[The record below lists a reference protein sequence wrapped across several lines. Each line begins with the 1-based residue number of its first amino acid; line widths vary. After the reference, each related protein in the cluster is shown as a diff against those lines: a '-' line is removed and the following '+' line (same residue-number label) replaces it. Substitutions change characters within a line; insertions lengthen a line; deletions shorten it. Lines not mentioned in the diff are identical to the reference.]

1 MNIYSERCTMAV
13 GAKGASEIK
22 RKHWLVF
29 RWDTAPDSHMLSYR
43 RFGSL
48 GEVTVRDAP
57 GRVAAENGAGS
68 VEQPLITGRSNV
80 RHIKGVLPVV
90 YKPRY
95 MDISTRK
102 ADEIMFA
109 TGNANKLKEAS
120 TLRLGALQ

>member
-1 MNIYSERCTMAV
+1 MAL
-13 GAKGASEIK
+13 AEATI
-22 RKHWLVF
+22 RH
-29 RWDTAPDSHMLSYR
+29 A
-43 RFGSL
+43 L
-48 GEVTVRDAP
+48 GRA
-57 GRVAAENGAGS
+57 AAENGAGS

-95 MDISTRK
+95 MDIGTRK

-120 TLRLGALQ
+120 TLQHAVCNLIGTTCQGWHIRGHVLGVI